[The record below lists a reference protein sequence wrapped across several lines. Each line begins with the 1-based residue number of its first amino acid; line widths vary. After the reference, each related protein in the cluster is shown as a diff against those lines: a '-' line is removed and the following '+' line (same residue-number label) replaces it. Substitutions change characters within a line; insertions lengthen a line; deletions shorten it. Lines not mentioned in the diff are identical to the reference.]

1 MALVSDEVQTIPTVI
16 PEVIQRSSTCSLTTL
31 RGFLSSRKPTNFECR
46 NLSASVH
53 SRNSIC
59 ATASGLNQTAF
70 FIFLALSSS
79 PNLDRLVSGK
89 FTNGQVGVT
98 RCFNFE
104 NTCRREDGT
113 NPFRVL
119 STYISLSPS

>member
-1 MALVSDEVQTIPTVI
+1 DGQTG
-16 PEVIQRSSTCSLTTL
+16 VIQRSPACSLTTL
-31 RGFLSSRKPTNFECR
+31 RGSLSSRSPANFECR
-46 NLSASVH
+46 NLSPSVH

-70 FIFLALSSS
+70 FIFSALSSS
-79 PNLDRLVSGK
+79 PNRDRLVSGK
-89 FTNGQVGVT
+89 FTNGQASVT

-104 NTCRREDGT
+104 KTCRRDAGT

-119 STYISLSPS
+119 ATYVNLSPS